1 LGSSKGKR
9 NRRRDQYDEAMP
21 TYATAAQL
29 RTYTGLDSTA
39 LPDATANALL
49 LKAEDDIDALS
60 VVNHSI
66 DPTTERRFIPA
77 SLSTNEAMILRKAT
91 CAQAEYRN
99 EMGSSFFIRAQHASV
114 SGPDFSTTG
123 RLSYIG
129 PAVYRHLAGSG
140 LIRLSTT
147 TTGQPRFQPKTEDDF
162 AERPER
168 EEFELG

>member
-1 LGSSKGKR
+1 
-9 NRRRDQYDEAMP
+9 MP
-21 TYATAAQL
+21 TYATASQL
-29 RTYTGLDSTA
+29 RTYTGLDSTE

-49 LKAEDDIDALS
+49 TKAEDDIDSLA

-91 CAQAEYRN
+91 CAQAEYRR

-114 SGPDFSTTG
+114 TGPDFSTNG

-140 LIRLSTT
+140 LIRMSTT
-147 TTGQPRFQPKTEDDF
+147 TTGQPRFQPKAEDDWPQ
-162 AERPER
+162 RTER

>member
-1 LGSSKGKR
+1 
-9 NRRRDQYDEAMP
+9 MP

-29 RTYTGLDSTA
+29 RTYTGLDNTA
-39 LPDATANALL
+39 LPDAAANALL
-49 LKAEDDIDALS
+49 NKAEDDIDALS

-91 CAQAEYRN
+91 CAQAEYRR
-99 EMGSSFFIRAQHASV
+99 EMGAEFFIRSQYKSV

-123 RLSYIG
+123 ILSYIG

-140 LIRLSTT
+140 FIRLSTT

-162 AERPER
+162 TQRNER